1 MKSAFAG
8 FALTAA
14 LLLVHASFLPTA
26 GPTADGRYDGGIAER
41 HSHEDKAAVEQELG
55 LVGA

>member
-1 MKSAFAG
+1 MRSAFAG

-14 LLLVHASFLPTA
+14 VLLVHASFLSTPWPTSA
-26 GPTADGRYDGGIAER
+26 GQYDGGIADR
-41 HSHEDKAAVEQELG
+41 HSHEDKAAVEEELG